1 MISKIILA
9 LTIITLASANLHLN
23 IKYKNVLEGPEE
35 LTERI
40 AQEIYMNFRSPHYE
54 RSEYRFKVFFETLKE
69 IKEHNAGQHSWRQG
83 INDYSD
89 MTFDEFKQ
97 DRLMVPQNCSATS
110 SMKLKPEFRNAAIP
124 ENY

>member
-23 IKYKNVLEGPEE
+23 IKYKNVLEGPEA

-54 RSEYRFKVFFETLKE
+54 RSEYRFKVFFETLK
-69 IKEHNAGQHSWRQG
+69 
-83 INDYSD
+83 
-89 MTFDEFKQ
+89 
-97 DRLMVPQNCSATS
+97 
-110 SMKLKPEFRNAAIP
+110 
-124 ENY
+124 